1 MAEEI
6 STLEEMDTEEFV
18 ESMTNKNTKRKTCS
32 NLKILLKWLHNYAD
46 SRAVDEISA
55 TKLDKLLAK
64 FFMTVKKDN

>member
-18 ESMTNKNTKRKTCS
+18 ESMKKEKRKTCS
-32 NLKILLKWLHNYAD
+32 NLKILLKWLHNYED
-46 SRAVDEISA
+46 FRAVDEIPA